1 MSFSCLFFVAWP
13 EILENTSTFSQMTV
27 LNNTGGKTAV
37 KVRDRELI
45 SFIAIMSRCIEHK
58 LINPKVSFTII

>member
-1 MSFSCLFFVAWP
+1 MSFSCLFFVAWA
-13 EILENTSTFSQMTV
+13 EILVNTSTFSQMTV

-45 SFIAIMSRCIEHK
+45 SFTAIMSRCIEDK